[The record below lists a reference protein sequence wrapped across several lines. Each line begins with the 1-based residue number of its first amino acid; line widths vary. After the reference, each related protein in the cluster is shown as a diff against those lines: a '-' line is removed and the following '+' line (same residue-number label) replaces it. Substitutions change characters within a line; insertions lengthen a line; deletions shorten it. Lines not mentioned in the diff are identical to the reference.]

1 MEPETRDVQGI
12 DVAPGEK
19 TMKKLNK
26 PVVIIEAL
34 LIVLMSTL
42 AAYSLFGGNIRSLLL
57 TIGLVLVGVLTIVWK
72 NWYPE
77 IFSGVVLLTTLPCL
91 FKHDSIDIF
100 NMSNSGLP
108 GVSTTPVEALGL
120 GLVIV
125 LGYLILKLLNTT
137 QAGHK
142 SLITGRAEK
151 DEVRKI
157 TREQLVAVSIFVFFS
172 GLISIPVILISN
184 WLTTGISSLM
194 SGFTG
199 YVMAIGLG
207 IMLLLAACLYW
218 LNRTMKA

>member
-1 MEPETRDVQGI
+1 
-12 DVAPGEK
+12 
-19 TMKKLNK
+19 MKILNK
-26 PVVIIEAL
+26 PVVIIEGL
-34 LIVLMSTL
+34 LIALMSTL
-42 AAYSLFGGNIRSLLL
+42 AAYSLFGSNIHSLLL
-57 TIGLVLVGVLTIVWK
+57 AVGLVLVGILTIVWK

-100 NMSNSGLP
+100 NMNNSGLP
-108 GVSTTPVEALGL
+108 GVSTTPFEALGL

-125 LGYLILKLLNTT
+125 LVYLILKLLNSI
-137 QAGHK
+137 QIGHQK
-142 SLITGRAEK
+142 LLDGEAEK
-151 DEVRKI
+151 DEVRNL

-172 GLISIPVILISN
+172 GLISISVILISN

-194 SGFTG
+194 SDFTG

-218 LNRTMKA
+218 LSRTMKT